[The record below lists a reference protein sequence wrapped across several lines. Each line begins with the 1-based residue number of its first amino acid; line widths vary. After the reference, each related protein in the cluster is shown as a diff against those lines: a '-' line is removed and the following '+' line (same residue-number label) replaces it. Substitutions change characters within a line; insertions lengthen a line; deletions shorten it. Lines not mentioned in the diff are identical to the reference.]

1 MTELTLCPFCGSKN
15 TKCIYEYEFNG
26 EALRSG
32 GNLRHVCL
40 NCQKEFDAIDIA
52 YRSTMYY
59 ESELNNFI
67 KETQEKTTFI
77 ENGKIIK
84 TELGGDIM
92 TFWLEIEFDVGVCG
106 FGGYALDNYDEKINK
121 RIGTAKRLQAIKNV
135 LDTVGVDK
143 WEDLKGQYIRCEHQ
157 GFGGKIIRI
166 GNLIKNKWFSLEDF
180 FNKEADNG

>member
-106 FGGYALDNYDEKINK
+106 FGGYALDNYDEKIWDGDLYCTDMYYYSKNLK
-121 RIGTAKRLQAIKNV
+121 MNNSKKQQVGAEIGEFRMDNLNAFWQEIREPTGMLQ
-135 LDTVGVDK
+135 
-143 WEDLKGQYIRCEHQ
+143 
-157 GFGGKIIRI
+157 
-166 GNLIKNKWFSLEDF
+166 
-180 FNKEADNG
+180 